1 MIELQI
7 QGTVV
12 KEILVGYTITLRSGT
27 SASEYELQI
36 ECELSLSDPAGFT
49 KVAPEEYSL
58 IESRLGSLVG
68 ATVISACSDDNGELI
83 MKFSN
88 DVMISVPVDQDFEA
102 WGIAGP
108 GGYRVISSPG
118 GGVARWSE
126 RP

>member
-1 MIELQI
+1 GEAGWQTGVECRNSFPEESRWNLSRAERLAMIELQI

-83 MKFSN
+83 MKFS
-88 DVMISVPVDQDFEA
+88 I
-102 WGIAGP
+102 
-108 GGYRVISSPG
+108 RRSS
-118 GGVARWSE
+118 AR
-126 RP
+126 PCPA